1 MHIIKNNIIISE
13 YAKELEKLKYEN
25 QKLLNDFITKEGEA
39 VFLRNQLQQTQLRA
53 ENDRLEKTRFIE
65 EQENR
70 HRSEINTICKEKENL
85 KTQLELQVSNL
96 LIINFFI
103 ILF

>member
-1 MHIIKNNIIISE
+1 MHIIENNIIISE

>member
-1 MHIIKNNIIISE
+1 M
-13 YAKELEKLKYEN
+13 
-25 QKLLNDFITKEGEA
+25 
-39 VFLRNQLQQTQLRA
+39 QQTQLRA
-53 ENDRLEKTRFIE
+53 ENDRLEKTHFIE

-70 HRSEINTICKEKENL
+70 HRSEINIICKEKENL

-103 ILF
+103 ILFQIIYSDFFFLL